1 VGLDVVPDFIA
12 KAGARGGKFKL
23 LSYQEF
29 AAGKWLPKV
38 DCVMR
43 NISLIGKELVG
54 DVREIYF

>member
-1 VGLDVVPDFIA
+1 VVPDFIA